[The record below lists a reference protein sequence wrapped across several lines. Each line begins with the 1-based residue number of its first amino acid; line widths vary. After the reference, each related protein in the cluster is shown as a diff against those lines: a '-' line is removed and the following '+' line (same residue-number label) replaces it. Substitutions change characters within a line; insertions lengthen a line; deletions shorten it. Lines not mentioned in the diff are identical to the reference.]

1 VEEISEKI
9 YWDTV
14 DNAGEIKRKA
24 EHPVVQYFS
33 KQRLD
38 YLFGFINSKSIS
50 NALDVGCGTGFSS
63 YHLPK
68 NISLTSV
75 DFSSRLL
82 KLNPSSNKIQTS
94 AYSLPFKSESFDM
107 VYGWDFLHHL
117 NSPKKTIEEMYRV
130 SKKYLVFFEPNKNNP
145 IQFLYAYSNKNERGT
160 LNYTKKFMLKLVE
173 NLDCS
178 VISCE
183 NVGFV
188 FAGATPLCTLP
199 FFKKLS
205 FKHPLGI
212 SISLICKKNNS
223 F

>member
-1 VEEISEKI
+1 MKEALEKI

-14 DNAGEIKRKA
+14 NNAGEIKRNPD
-24 EHPVVQYFS
+24 HPVVQYFS

-38 YLFGFINSKSIS
+38 YLFQFINSKSIT

-63 YHLPK
+63 HYVPQ

-82 KLNPSSNKIQTS
+82 KLNPSQNKIQTS
-94 AYSLPFKSESFDM
+94 AYSLPFDSECFDL

-117 NSPKKTIEEMYRV
+117 DSPKKAIEEMFRV
-130 SKKYLVFFEPNKNNP
+130 AKKYVVFFEPNKNNL

-160 LNYTKKFMLKLVE
+160 LNYDKKNMLKLV
-173 NLDCS
+173 NDLDCN

-183 NVGFV
+183 NIGWI
-188 FAGATPLCTLP
+188 FAGATPLFTLP
-199 FFKKLS
+199 FFKKMR
-205 FKHPLGI
+205 FKHRLGI
-212 SISLICKKNNS
+212 SVVLICQKK
-223 F
+223 

>member
-1 VEEISEKI
+1 MEEVSEKI

-14 DNAGEIKRKA
+14 NNAGEIKRNA
-24 EHPVVQYFS
+24 AHPVVRYFS

-38 YLFGFINSKSIS
+38 YLFQFINPKPIS

-63 YHLPK
+63 YHLPQ

-94 AYSLPFKSESFDM
+94 AYSLPFKSECFDL

-117 NSPKKTIEEMYRV
+117 NSPKKAIEEMFRV
-130 SKKYLVFFEPNKNNP
+130 SKKYLVFFEPNKNNL

-160 LNYTKKFMLKLVE
+160 LNYDKKNMLKLVE
-173 NLDCS
+173 NLDCK

-183 NVGFV
+183 NVGWI
-188 FAGATPLCTLP
+188 FAGATPLFILP
-199 FFKKLS
+199 FLKKCS
-205 FKHPLGI
+205 FKHRLVI
-212 SISLICKKNNS
+212 SVALICKKT
-223 F
+223 